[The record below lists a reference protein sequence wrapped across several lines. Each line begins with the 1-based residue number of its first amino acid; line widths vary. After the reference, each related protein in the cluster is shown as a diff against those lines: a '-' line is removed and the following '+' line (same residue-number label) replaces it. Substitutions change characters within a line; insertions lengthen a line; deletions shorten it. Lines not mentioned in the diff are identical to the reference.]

1 MTYPPPYTDDP
12 AGLDAAASRTPAPVP
27 RAKLGSP
34 VKIAAFVVL
43 LLILSLLAVTI
54 FIAITIGVTILVG
67 AVVPRPVN
75 VILAP
80 VAGVAVAVLCFGGA
94 SRFRR
99 GMLRNRYGLM
109 RRPPR
114 NPKPG
119 QPAG

>member
-1 MTYPPPYTDDP
+1 M
-12 AGLDAAASRTPAPVP
+12 RMV
-27 RAKLGSP
+27 
-34 VKIAAFVVL
+34 VFVVL
-43 LLILSLLAVTI
+43 LLILSLVAVAV
-54 FIAITIGVTILVG
+54 FIAITIGVTVLVG

-99 GMLRNRYGLM
+99 GMFRNRYGLM

-114 NPKPG
+114 NPKPQ